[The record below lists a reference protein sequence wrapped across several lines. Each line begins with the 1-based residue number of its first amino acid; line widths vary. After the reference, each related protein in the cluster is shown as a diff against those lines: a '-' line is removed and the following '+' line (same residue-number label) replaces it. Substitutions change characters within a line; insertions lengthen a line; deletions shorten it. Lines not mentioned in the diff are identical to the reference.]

1 MFPLM
6 QNQIGQVDETI
17 TDRVIDAVAI
27 CSLPI
32 WQVMYFPDIFQNNKE
47 TSPRADSLG
56 KKWALTTVHG

>member
-32 WQVMYFPDIFQNNKE
+32 WHVMYFPDAFNNSQQTHVPQE
-47 TSPRADSLG
+47 QT
-56 KKWALTTVHG
+56 H